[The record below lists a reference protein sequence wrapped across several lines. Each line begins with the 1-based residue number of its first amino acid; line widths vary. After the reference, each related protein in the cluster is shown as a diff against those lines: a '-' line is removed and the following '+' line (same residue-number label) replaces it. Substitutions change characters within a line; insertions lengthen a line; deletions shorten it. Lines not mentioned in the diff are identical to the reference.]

1 MTDLKRQA
9 AQKALELL
17 HSGMLIGLGSG
28 STTAIF
34 IDLLGEKLDSGDLK
48 NLVGVP
54 TSRESERQAR
64 KLGIP
69 LTKLAD
75 NNLLDLVVDGADE
88 VDPNLNLIKGLGKAL
103 LREKFIEIHT
113 RRLVIIVDESKLV
126 QRLGQHA
133 PLPVEIVKF
142 EWQTTV
148 SWLNTLECRAE
159 LWVQENGV
167 PYITDNGNYLV
178 RCWFNNKNPND
189 STIGI
194 SDPYE
199 LANKLIE
206 RPGVLEHGLFL
217 DLADQVIVAGM
228 DGIKILGRS

>member
-148 SWLNTLECRAE
+148 S
-159 LWVQENGV
+159 
-167 PYITDNGNYLV
+167 
-178 RCWFNNKNPND
+178 
-189 STIGI
+189 
-194 SDPYE
+194 
-199 LANKLIE
+199 
-206 RPGVLEHGLFL
+206 
-217 DLADQVIVAGM
+217 
-228 DGIKILGRS
+228 